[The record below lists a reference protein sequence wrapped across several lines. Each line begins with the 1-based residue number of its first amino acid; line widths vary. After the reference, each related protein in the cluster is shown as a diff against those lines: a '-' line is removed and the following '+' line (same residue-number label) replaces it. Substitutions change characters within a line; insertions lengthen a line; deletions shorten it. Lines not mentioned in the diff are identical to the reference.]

1 MLGMFRNYSLS
12 WSISQINKRFFSMW
26 EHWRLSRRKWRSKKK
41 IPNSSYIFFSVC
53 KVASQNLNK
62 KQFGRDWRKPT
73 IQAAQGGKGRGRKGQ
88 HDAMIARFSYN
99 IAFLEA
105 LSGIV
110 AIIANGIDNQE
121 STKGSFAPDWV
132 GCRNIGALSLSF
144 RHSAKASTKV
154 LNPCSEAQKSESM

>member
-1 MLGMFRNYSLS
+1 MIL
-12 WSISQINKRFFSMW
+12 
-26 EHWRLSRRKWRSKKK
+26 
-41 IPNSSYIFFSVC
+41 NSSYIVFSVC

-62 KQFGRDWRKPT
+62 KHFGRDWRKPT
-73 IQAAQGGKGRGRKGQ
+73 IQAAQGGKGRGREGQ

-121 STKGSFAPDWV
+121 STNVSLAPDWV
-132 GCRNIGALSLSF
+132 GCRYIGAPFLSF
-144 RHSAKASTKV
+144 RHSAKASTKM
-154 LNPCSEAQKSESM
+154 LNPCSEAENKGVDIKPMDDQFRFIKLDQAFSSRRERTSFTHACQYTDADLLL